1 MIEEWTRAG
10 DGDSTYIPSQPEW
23 TETREN
29 SPARALLFKTNFE
42 RGARNAQEH
51 MTRMLST
58 RDLAGCPCLG
68 CTGRFR

>member
-1 MIEEWTRAG
+1 M
-10 DGDSTYIPSQPEW
+10 
-23 TETREN
+23 REN
-29 SPARALLFKTNFE
+29 SPARALLFKANFE

-51 MTRMLST
+51 MKRMLST